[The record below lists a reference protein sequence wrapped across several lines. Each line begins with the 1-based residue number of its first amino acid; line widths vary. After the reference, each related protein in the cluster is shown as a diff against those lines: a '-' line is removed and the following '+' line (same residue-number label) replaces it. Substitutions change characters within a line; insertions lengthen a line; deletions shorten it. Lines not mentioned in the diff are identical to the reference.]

1 MKLGMCPVFVVIN
14 DDFLASMNWEVALD
28 QNSDKA
34 VGRFN
39 RMDRT
44 EVNELFKNKVEP
56 LSISSIASVC
66 LTDASTV
73 ENILKEMT
81 MTLGELAR

>member
-1 MKLGMCPVFVVIN
+1 MKLGLSPVFVVIN
-14 DDFLASMNWEVALD
+14 DDFLHQMNFEVALD
-28 QNSDKA
+28 QNSEKA

-39 RMDRT
+39 KMDRT
-44 EVNELFKNKVEP
+44 EVNELFKNKIEP
-56 LSISSIASVC
+56 LPVASIASVC

-81 MTLGELAR
+81 TTLGDLAR